1 MWSVTG
7 IRGLCLQVCVI
18 AAAIM
23 FCASPSLSR
32 GTTGADSK
40 EYVVG
45 AEDVLNITVWDN
57 EDLTGNVKVGLD
69 GYLEYKFI
77 GRIKASGL
85 TTSQVAGVVSERL
98 AQGYINDP
106 QVTVHVATYRSKA
119 IFIIGEVN
127 RPGTYY
133 LTKQT
138 TIVEAIS
145 MAQGPTRDADP
156 EVIIVR
162 KGEKGE
168 GNNIIVNLRR
178 ALEGDLSRNIVVQ
191 EGDSIFISKAK
202 TFFIMGEVHKPGQY
216 KLEKDTSVRRAIS
229 IAGGHTEK
237 AALNR
242 VKIIRID
249 DKGEQERQV
258 KLDELVQPL
267 DTLVVP
273 QSYF

>member
-1 MWSVTG
+1 M
-7 IRGLCLQVCVI
+7 I

-23 FCASPSLSR
+23 FCASPSLTR
-32 GTTGADSK
+32 EPTGDDSK

-45 AEDVLNITVWDN
+45 AEDVLKITVWDN
-57 EDLTGNVKVGLD
+57 ADLTGNVKVGLD

-85 TTSQVAGVVSERL
+85 TTSQVAVVIRERL

-106 QVTVHVATYRSKA
+106 QVTVQVATYRSKA

-145 MAQGPTRDADP
+145 LAQGPTKDADS

-162 KGEKGE
+162 KGENGE
-168 GNNIIVNLRR
+168 GNNIIVDLRR
-178 ALEGDLSRNIVVQ
+178 ALEGDLSQNIVIQ
-191 EGDSIFISKAK
+191 ESDSIFFSKAK

-216 KLEKDTSVRRAIS
+216 KLEKETSVRRAIS

-237 AALNR
+237 AALKR